1 MRQAGRYLPEYQEVK
16 SRHTFVEMCSQPELA
31 VEVSLQPL
39 RRYGF
44 DAVIVFYDIL
54 YILEAMGAPLE
65 FQPNGPVFHNPVST
79 IEEIR
84 ALHSPDLLDAT
95 PGKGTGAILASLREL
110 RRVVPEDKAVLG
122 FAGAPFTLAAYLIEG
137 SFGRSGER
145 IRRLLHQDPAAVHL
159 LLERLAGFTG
169 DYLCAQLD
177 AGASA
182 VQLFDTW
189 AGLLSPEDFREF
201 ALPYQKVVFARLAE
215 RNALSLLYI
224 NGSAHLLDDLPQCGA
239 RALSLDW
246 RQSVA
251 AARERFG
258 TTVGLQGNLDP
269 AVLFAGP
276 DEVRR
281 RTLALLESMRGD
293 PAYVFNLGHGIHRET
308 PVESVA
314 ALVETVQSFT
324 P

>member
-31 VEVSLQPL
+31 VEISLQPL
-39 RRYGF
+39 RRYDF

-54 YILEAMGAPLE
+54 YLLEAMGAPLE
-65 FQPNGPVFHNPVST
+65 FLPKGPVIHSPVST
-79 IEEIR
+79 VEEVR
-84 ALHSPDLLDAT
+84 QLHDPDLFEEA
-95 PGKGTGAILASLREL
+95 PGKGTGAVLASLREL
-110 RRVVPEDKAVLG
+110 RRVVPEEKAVLG

-145 IRRLLHQDPAAVHL
+145 IRRLLHQDPKAVHL
-159 LLERLAGFTG
+159 LLERLSGVTAE
-169 DYLCAQLD
+169 YLSAQLD

-201 ALPYQKVVFARLAE
+201 ALPYQKAVFARLAE
-215 RNALSLLYI
+215 RQALSVLYI
-224 NGSAHLLDDLPQCGA
+224 NGSYHLLDELKDAGA

-251 AARERFG
+251 AARARFG
-258 TTVGLQGNLDP
+258 PGVALQGNLDP
-269 AVLFAGP
+269 AALFAP
-276 DEVRR
+276 PVEVARR
-281 RTLALLESMRGD
+281 VGALLDSMRGD
-293 PAYVFNLGHGIHRET
+293 PGFIFNLGHGIHRET

-314 ALVETVQSFT
+314 ALVETVKAFQ